1 MPSDPGPFDIDAVR
15 FVLAPDG
22 TGTAKTVSSRFYS
35 ELDMEFDGFRGHTLV
50 QRFAFD
56 EPWPMWE
63 LHPKGD
69 EFVYLLE
76 GDTDLMLRKDGSERR
91 LRLSQP
97 GSFVVVPR
105 DTWHTARP
113 HQPTT
118 LLFVTPGEGT
128 RNEPTPPDA

>member
-1 MPSDPGPFDIDAVR
+1 MPTGCGPFDIEAVR

-22 TGTAKTVSSRFYS
+22 TGTAKTVSSSFYS
-35 ELDMEFDGFRGHTLV
+35 ELDTEFEGFRGHALV

-63 LHPKGD
+63 MHPKGD

-76 GDTDLMLRKDGSERR
+76 GDTDFLLRIDGDDRR

-105 DTWHTARP
+105 GTWHTARP
-113 HQPTT
+113 RQPTT

-128 RNEPTPPDA
+128 RNEPTPPES